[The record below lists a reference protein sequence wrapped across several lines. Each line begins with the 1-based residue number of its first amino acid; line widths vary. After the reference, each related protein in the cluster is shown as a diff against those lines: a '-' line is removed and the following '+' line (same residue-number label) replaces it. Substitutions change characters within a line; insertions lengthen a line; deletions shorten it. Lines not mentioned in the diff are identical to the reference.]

1 MSAIFK
7 REFRSYM
14 NNVIDPVIVAILLA
28 ALGVMLAI
36 NNVLLGSVHFEYS
49 MSMMQLVLIV
59 AIPVLAMRPV
69 AEERRSQVERWMRSL
84 PLRPISIVLGRYFA
98 ALCVFAIAC
107 AVMAVYPIA
116 LGMAGLAAPAPSYTA
131 LVAFFLLGAA
141 LLALCM
147 FLSSLTESQIIAA
160 VVGVG
165 GVLLLNL
172 MDTFATIVPGGA
184 FASLIAVLVVAVL
197 ALVLLGLLTKN
208 LRLTGVVAAVV
219 IAVLLVLYVCAKDL
233 YVGLFYKMI
242 SGISLFG
249 RFTVF
254 SYGIFDITTLIYDIS
269 FSAFFLYLTYQV
281 LEKKRWS

>member
-7 REFRSYM
+7 REFSSYM
-14 NNVIDPVIVAILLA
+14 RNVTGPLFIAMVVLFEGVFFTAENLVSQSPNFEYSLASLQIVLIFAVPILAMRSLA
-28 ALGVMLAI
+28 EDKRSRVDQLLYSLPMSLWQVVLGKYFAMLAVFGVACGI
-36 NNVLLGSVHFEYS
+36 IAVYPLILCFFGSVHLATAYCA
-49 MSMMQLVLIV
+49 LI
-59 AIPVLAMRPV
+59 
-69 AEERRSQVERWMRSL
+69 
-84 PLRPISIVLGRYFA
+84 
-98 ALCVFAIAC
+98 
-107 AVMAVYPIA
+107 
-116 LGMAGLAAPAPSYTA
+116 
-131 LVAFFLLGAA
+131 AFFLLGAA